1 MYIECFQHSLAH
13 RRALLNL
20 PDNLATRGQRMIP
33 KQNSIASFV
42 PRITRV
48 LRLQTHKCRPLSS
61 PSDSLPTVRETRIV
75 PLVAMSTGFCNYLSF
90 NCGNH
95 RLKALCKRNRT
106 IPRTRRYDART
117 LRNINVNEHPS
128 VTGSSLKIG
137 CGRGTNARHPACRK

>member
-20 PDNLATRGQRMIP
+20 PDNLATRGQRMIH

-61 PSDSLPTVRETRIV
+61 PSDSLPIPAYCPRETRIV
-75 PLVAMSTGFCNYLSF
+75 PLGVTSRNVFTIGQIPSFLSRLRSIYYL
-90 NCGNH
+90 
-95 RLKALCKRNRT
+95 
-106 IPRTRRYDART
+106 
-117 LRNINVNEHPS
+117 
-128 VTGSSLKIG
+128 
-137 CGRGTNARHPACRK
+137 